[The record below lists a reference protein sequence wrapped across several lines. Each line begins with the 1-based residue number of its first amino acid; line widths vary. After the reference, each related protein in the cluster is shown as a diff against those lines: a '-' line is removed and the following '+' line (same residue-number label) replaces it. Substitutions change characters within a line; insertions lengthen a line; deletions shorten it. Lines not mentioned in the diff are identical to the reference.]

1 MSMKLTRIPGTEAT
15 VKHSFSFRKSTMNQL
30 LAYQQFYQKMT
41 GTEVALKDMVEQ
53 MLLDFMADDKTFQR
67 DLKQPATASAPAAP
81 TAKADTG
88 TSAGAAPTQVP
99 AAGAAN
105 AGSQD

>member
-1 MSMKLTRIPGTEAT
+1 MKLTRIPGTEAT
-15 VKHSFSFRKSTMNQL
+15 VKHSFSFRKSTMDQL

-41 GTEVALKDMVEQ
+41 GTEVNLKDVVEQ

-67 DLKQPATASAPAAP
+67 ELKQPAAASAPAAP
-81 TAKADTG
+81 SAKTDG
-88 TSAGAAPTQVP
+88 GLSASAAPAQVP

-105 AGSQD
+105 VGLQD